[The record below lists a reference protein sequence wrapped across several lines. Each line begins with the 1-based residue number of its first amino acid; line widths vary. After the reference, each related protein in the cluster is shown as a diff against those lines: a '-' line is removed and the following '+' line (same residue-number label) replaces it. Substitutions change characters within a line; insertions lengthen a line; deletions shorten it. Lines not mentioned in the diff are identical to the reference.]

1 MKQVYNFNPAV
12 LPALRQF
19 SSLRNKQLYSIIFQS
34 ILCLGT
40 LGFVIYEDLVGM
52 EYFVIKIGNQN
63 EGTLYAYV
71 ILLIWLFCI
80 IVRLILNYLE
90 DIPLFSSLQDKMEQ
104 KQFEKL
110 KRTYEYQLKLNDKI

>member
-12 LPALRQF
+12 VSALGQLSR
-19 SSLRNKQLYSIIFQS
+19 LRNKQLYSIICQS
-34 ILCLGT
+34 ILCLGM
-40 LGFVIYEDLVGM
+40 LSFVLYEDLVGM
-52 EYFVIKIGNQN
+52 EQVVIKIGNQN

-90 DIPLFSSLQDKMEQ
+90 DIPLLSSLQDKMEQ
-104 KQFEKL
+104 KQFEKM

>member
-12 LPALRQF
+12 VPALSQLSR
-19 SSLRNKQLYSIIFQS
+19 LRNKQLYSIIFQS
-34 ILCLGT
+34 ILCLGM
-40 LGFVIYEDLVGM
+40 LSFVLYEDLVGM
-52 EYFVIKIGNQN
+52 ERVVIKIGNQN

-90 DIPLFSSLQDKMEQ
+90 DIPLLSSLQDKMEQ

>member
-12 LPALRQF
+12 VPALGQLSR
-19 SSLRNKQLYSIIFQS
+19 LRNKQLYSIIFQS
-34 ILCLGT
+34 ILCLGM
-40 LGFVIYEDLVGM
+40 LSFVLYEDLVGM
-52 EYFVIKIGNQN
+52 EQVVIKIGNQN

-90 DIPLFSSLQDKMEQ
+90 DIPLLSSLQDKMEQ

>member
-12 LPALRQF
+12 VPALSQLSR
-19 SSLRNKQLYSIIFQS
+19 LRNKQLYSIIFQS

-40 LGFVIYEDLVGM
+40 FGLVLYEDLVGL
-52 EYFVIKIGNQN
+52 EHVVIKIGNQN

-80 IVRLILNYLE
+80 IVRLILNYME
-90 DIPLFSSLQDKMEQ
+90 DIPLLSSLQDKMEQ

-110 KRTYEYQLKLNDKI
+110 KRTYEYQLKLNDKN

>member
-1 MKQVYNFNPAV
+1 MKQVYNFNPTV
-12 LPALRQF
+12 LPALGQLSR
-19 SSLRNKQLYSIIFQS
+19 LRNKQLYSIIFQS
-34 ILCLGT
+34 ILCLGM
-40 LGFVIYEDLVGM
+40 LSFVLYEDLVGM
-52 EYFVIKIGNQN
+52 EQVVIKIGNQN

-90 DIPLFSSLQDKMEQ
+90 DIPLLSSLQDKMEQ